1 MAVSAKSIGAFKN
14 LGANVA
20 NTVRNELANY
30 SFQQAL
36 SPAASGALNYLTG
49 VSAANTAK
57 SAELAAENRDWQ
69 KAQNQIAM
77 DFNAEETAK
86 QRNWQEYMSNTAHQR
101 EVADL
106 KAAGLNPVLSAM
118 GGNGAAV
125 GSGAAAS
132 GVTSSG
138 ATGQVD
144 TSTNSSIVSLLTS
157 ALSAQ
162 TQLNMQANSALNNLA
177 VAEKYT
183 ETSKIV
189 AQIAAAAGINQAS
202 ISAGA
207 SKYAADMNYQAK
219 ADYPSLDQSLAN
231 LIGNLGIKSGITS
244 AVDKAKD
251 FVQSGRDNMDKV
263 LDALSKTMNKSN
275 TVSDKKVS
283 KWNPNGYSH

>member
-1 MAVSAKSIGAFKN
+1 MAVSAKTIGTITN
-14 LGANVA
+14 LAGNMASTARSKMSDVVA
-20 NTVRNELANY
+20 NYAFR
-30 SFQQAL
+30 QAL
-36 SPAASGALNYLTG
+36 SPAARGALNYLNG
-49 VSAANTAK
+49 VSSANTAK

-69 KAQNQIAM
+69 AAQNQIAM
-77 DFNAEETAK
+77 DFNAQEAAK

-144 TSTNSSIVSLLTS
+144 TSTNSAIVSLLTS

-183 ETSKIV
+183 ETNKIV

-207 SKYAADMNYQAK
+207 NKYVADKNYQAK
-219 ADYPSLDQSLAN
+219 KDFPTNGISAIASLLQNSDVA
-231 LIGNLGIKSGITS
+231 S
-244 AVDKAKD
+244 AVDKARNYIR
-251 FVQSGRDNMDKV
+251 SGRESMDKV
-263 LDALSKTMNKSN
+263 FDSISDTMNKSN
-275 TVSDKKVS
+275 KVKKGFQ
-283 KWNPNGYSH
+283 WNPNGYSH